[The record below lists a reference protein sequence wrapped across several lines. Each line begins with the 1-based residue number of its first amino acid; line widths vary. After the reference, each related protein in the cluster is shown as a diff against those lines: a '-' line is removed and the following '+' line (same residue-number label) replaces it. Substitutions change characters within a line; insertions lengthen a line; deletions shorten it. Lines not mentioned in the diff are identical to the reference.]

1 MLIDLLSTSNYVSY
15 NIKLA
20 ELLGLHAA
28 IYLSELMNIND
39 KAIRKNKL
47 NDNYFKLKR
56 EYITS
61 RTTFDEKEQL
71 EIEKNLLKLGILQKG
86 EDNNDLCLNITTLT
100 TIMMS
105 SDEQLIEDI
114 KKVSKQ
120 KQTKSKATKAEK
132 IKENL
137 KNNIQTD
144 NEELKT
150 AYENWI
156 EAVYDKDGFMSK
168 VCVTTAQEE
177 IDKFS
182 NRNLDIALE
191 LLKIASTHCYRD
203 IKWAIQV
210 YNKQYIANYR
220 VQPTTRNVPI
230 RNTELSTEVF

>member
-28 IYLSELMNIND
+28 IYISELMNIND

-47 NDNYFKLKR
+47 TDNYFKLKR

-71 EIEKNLLKLGILQKG
+71 DIEKNLLKLGILQKG
-86 EDNNDLCLNITTLT
+86 KDENDLCLNITTLT
-100 TIMMS
+100 TLMMS
-105 SDEQLIEDI
+105 TDEQLIDNV
-114 KKVSKQ
+114 KKVSKL
-120 KQTKSKATKAEK
+120 KQRKSTKAEK

-137 KNNIQTD
+137 KGNIITT
-144 NEELKT
+144 NPELKA

-156 EAVYDKDGFMSK
+156 DAVYDKDGFMSK
-168 VCVTTAQEE
+168 VCVTSAQET

-203 IKWAIQV
+203 IQWAINV
-210 YNKQYIANYR
+210 YNKQYTATYR
-220 VQPTTRNVPI
+220 VQPTTRTVPP
-230 RNTELSTEVF
+230 RSTELSSEVF